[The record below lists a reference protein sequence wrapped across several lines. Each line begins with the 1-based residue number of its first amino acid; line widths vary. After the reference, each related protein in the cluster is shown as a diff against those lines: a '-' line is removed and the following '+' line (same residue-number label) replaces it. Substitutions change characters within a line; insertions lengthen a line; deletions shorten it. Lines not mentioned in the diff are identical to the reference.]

1 MQGMSNTEESTGDH
15 VHAAAVDSVV
25 TPEDLVRF
33 GLSMPAALVR
43 DLDHWRKQQG
53 YASRSEAVRDMVRD
67 ALIEARWQDE
77 TANPDDPMVGVVT
90 IVYQHSV
97 RQLSEHLTNVQH
109 EHHDIAQAALHIH
122 LSAEHC
128 LEVIVLRGRRAEVL
142 HMAHHLISARGV
154 LHGKFVPTTTG
165 EELA

>member
-1 MQGMSNTEESTGDH
+1 MSSKQDNPSPSPDPAE
-15 VHAAAVDSVV
+15 AAVA
-25 TPEDLVRF
+25 EDLVRF

-43 DLDHWRKQQG
+43 DLDDWRKRQG

-77 TANPDDPMVGVVT
+77 NANPDDPMVGVVT
-90 IVYQHSV
+90 IVYNHGV
-97 RQLSEHLTNVQH
+97 RQLSEHLTQVQH
-109 EHHDIAQAALHIH
+109 EHHSTAHAALHIH

-128 LEVIVLRGRRAEVL
+128 LEVIVLRGPRGEVL

-154 LHGKFVPTTTG
+154 LHGKFVPTTSG
-165 EELA
+165 EEIT

>member
-1 MQGMSNTEESTGDH
+1 MSKPEENQAPSEPAEPLG
-15 VHAAAVDSVV
+15 
-25 TPEDLVRF
+25 PEDLVRF
-33 GLSMPAALVR
+33 GLSMPAALAR
-43 DLDHWRKQQG
+43 DLDDWRKGRG

-67 ALIEARWQDE
+67 ALIEAKWQDE
-77 TANPDDPMVGVVT
+77 KADPAENMVGVVT

-97 RQLSEHLTNVQH
+97 RQLSEHLTQVQH

-122 LSAEHC
+122 LSHDHC
-128 LEVIVLRGRRAEVL
+128 LEVIVLRGPREEVL

-165 EELA
+165 EELASK

>member
-1 MQGMSNTEESTGDH
+1 MSKPEESETLRHESADASGGD
-15 VHAAAVDSVV
+15 
-25 TPEDLVRF
+25 DLVRF

-43 DLDHWRKQQG
+43 DLDDWRKRRG

-67 ALIEARWQDE
+67 ALVEARWQDE
-77 TANPDDPMVGVVT
+77 SSNADEHMVGVVT

-97 RQLSEHLTNVQH
+97 RQLSEHLTQVQH

-122 LSAEHC
+122 LSHDYC
-128 LEVIVLRGRRAEVL
+128 LEVIVLRGPRADVL

-165 EELA
+165 EEIA